1 MGILISWIIVGFIAG
16 ALARAIMPGKDEM
29 SWGKTLL
36 LGLVGSIGAGTLSTL
51 FTDGSFALTGAGL
64 FWSTV
69 GALVV
74 LFIYNQAKQNQDS

>member
-1 MGILISWIIVGFIAG
+1 MVIISWVIVGFVAG

-36 LGLVGSIGAGTLSTL
+36 LGLVGSIGAGTLLTV
-51 FTDGSFALTGAGL
+51 FTDKRFALTGAGI

-69 GALVV
+69 GALFV
-74 LFIYNQAKQNQDS
+74 LFIYNRANQNQDN

>member
-1 MGILISWIIVGFIAG
+1 MVIISWVIIGFIAG

-29 SWGKTLL
+29 SWSKTLL

-51 FTDGSFALTGAGL
+51 FTDEGFALTGAGL
-64 FWSTV
+64 WWSTV

-74 LFIYNQAKQNQDS
+74 LFIYNRAKQNQDN